1 MKNVKCYDY
10 VDMVKVINSNTISFN
25 DRIKRLE
32 NRANNAAYRMN
43 GIDTKVGLFAGISLG
58 FAIISAIENKKI
70 KAQMYKLEEKIKTME
85 EDDFLK

>member
-32 NRANNAAYRMN
+32 NRANYAASRMN
-43 GIDTKVGLFAGISLG
+43 GIDAKVGLFAGISLG

>member
-10 VDMVKVINSNTISFN
+10 VDMAKVINSNTISFN

-43 GIDTKVGLFAGISLG
+43 GIDAKVGFFAGISLG